1 MFNVG
6 GGEILVIL
14 LVALIIL
21 GPQRLPDAAR
31 QVGKA
36 MSELRRMST
45 GFQNELRSAVDE
57 VTMKD
62 EDLSLKAQQR
72 LTRRDDPPAIE
83 SAAEAVSKQA
93 TPPAEKPARPRRTT
107 PLRAEPDPG
116 EPDAG
121 ERAAS

>member
-14 LVALIIL
+14 LVALIVL

-36 MSELRRMST
+36 MSELRRVST

-57 VTMKD
+57 VTMAD
-62 EDLSLKAQQR
+62 EDLSLQATKR
-72 LTRRDDPPAIE
+72 LTTRDDPAGIE
-83 SAAEAVSKQA
+83 AAAESVSQQA
-93 TPPAEKPARPRRTT
+93 APPPKKATRPRRTT
-107 PLRAEPDPG
+107 PLRAAPDPG
-116 EPDAG
+116 E
-121 ERAAS
+121 